1 MKPFK
6 NNNPLINNADGGM
19 GIRVQPRDSVPS
31 AEIANNARENL
42 TLFPKDCWLKK
53 AKIHN
58 ETAWL
63 VSAGPSLKHLLSVGY
78 LRKEWFH
85 PPSQSSGAGNKL
97 FTVKHALP
105 VLNKFG
111 ISPHFCV
118 VLDPRPIQG
127 VSTHG
132 FVRQT
137 LYSHAPKSTKFLV
150 ASMTHPSVT
159 KWLIRNGYEVYG
171 WHSAANGLVTP
182 KDQLD
187 KGVLPGP
194 LQDQNHFVQGGTC
207 SATRSISLAHFM
219 GFRKANLIAFDSN
232 LADKPTD
239 PEYVE
244 NVDGTQV
251 KKYWQTRIGNS
262 KPFWTT
268 GELIAQIQDLQN
280 FLSFEFLDVECKILG
295 ADKGTSLVGA
305 LNEVVENKTIRPTYE
320 SMVGEWKINQ

>member
-1 MKPFK
+1 MKPNK
-6 NNNPLINNADGGM
+6 NKTPVINSTQDGQ
-19 GIRVQPRDSVPS
+19 GIRVVPRDSVPS

-42 TLFPKDCWLKK
+42 TLFPKDCWLQK

-58 ETAWL
+58 EIAWIA
-63 VSAGPSLKHLLSVGY
+63 SAGPSLGHLLRTGY
-78 LRKEWFH
+78 IRKEWF
-85 PPSQSSGAGNKL
+85 SGNQGHKL

-105 VLNKFG
+105 TLNKYG
-111 ISPHFCV
+111 IRPHFCV

-132 FVRQT
+132 HVRQT

-171 WHSAANGLVTP
+171 WHSAANGLVTS
-182 KDQLD
+182 KEDLA
-187 KGVLPGP
+187 KGVPPGP
-194 LQDQNHFVQGGTC
+194 LQNQPHFIQGGTC

-219 GFRKANLIAFDSN
+219 GFRKANLLAFDSN
-232 LADKPTD
+232 LASEPTD
-239 PEYVE
+239 KEYTDV
-244 NVDGTQV
+244 VDGQVV
-251 KKYWQTRIGNS
+251 KKYWQTSIGGS

-268 GELIAQIQDLQN
+268 GELIAQIQDLEN
-280 FLSFEFLDVECKILG
+280 FLSFDYLDIEVKILG

-305 LNEVVENKTIRPTYE
+305 LNEVVVNRTIRPTLE
-320 SMVGEWKINQ
+320 SMVGPWKEV